1 MIAPVALVHE
11 DRLPRALLPLSRQK
25 SSEMDYVHIIVTES
39 LQSVKPVL
47 VNAQA

>member
-1 MIAPVALVHE
+1 MADTAYF
-11 DRLPRALLPLSRQK
+11 DYPR

>member
-1 MIAPVALVHE
+1 MIAPVSLVHE
-11 DRLPRALLPLSRQK
+11 DRLSREK